1 MTAIDVLHLP
11 AHDQWDAH
19 QFTELLG
26 GDLTPPGRTF
36 THHLDRLP
44 AGVEGAVVIVAGRYP
59 EALDRVRAAI
69 APLAWVLLIVTGDEA
84 SVFPWRAVEH
94 PNLRWWI
101 MTPRPDVHAGL
112 DARFVGSGWPPH
124 LRANLDGHDL
134 PRERDWCFAGQVNHE
149 RRHRLVDT
157 LRERGGGTLIRTAGF
172 AEGLAPA
179 VYADLLAR
187 TRVVPCPSGRETP
200 DSFRLYEALE
210 AGCVP
215 LADAACPAYADRDYW
230 SMVFPEPPPFD
241 LVDDWG
247 DVGKHIDAALDG
259 WAHRANV
266 VQAWWLRHR
275 VRMSGWLAADLDH
288 LAGPRIWLDRTVD
301 EDITVIIPTSP
312 VPSHPSTAVLEETVG
327 TVRGHLPGARIVLSF
342 DGVRAEQEDRR
353 ADYDEYTRLA
363 LRLCRAWGNVL
374 PIVADEHLHQ
384 AGATAAALARVT
396 TPLVLF
402 VEHDTPLTPDCPV
415 EWDGIAAAIL
425 AGDVNLVR
433 LHHEA
438 HVLDEHRH
446 LMIGPGPVEMHGV
459 RLWPTAQFSARPHL
473 ASTAYYRS
481 MLARWFPAGARTM
494 IEDRMYGVVETAW
507 REDRHTGWALH
518 RIATYCPPG
527 DNIKRSYHLDARGDA
542 PKYEMEF
549 GP

>member
-11 AHDQWDAH
+11 PHDQWDAH
-19 QFTELLG
+19 QFDQLLG
-26 GDLTPPGRTF
+26 GDLSPPGRTF
-36 THHLDRLP
+36 THHLNELP
-44 AGVEGAVVIVAGRYP
+44 AGVDGAVVIAAGRYP

-69 APLAWVLLIVTGDEA
+69 EPLDWVLLIITGDEA
-84 SVFPWRAVEH
+84 SVFPWRDVGH
-94 PNLRWWI
+94 PNLRWWV
-101 MTPRPDVHAGL
+101 MTPRPDVHADL
-112 DARFVGSGWPPH
+112 DARYVGSGWSPH
-124 LRANLDGHDL
+124 LTASLDGYTYS
-134 PRERDWCFAGQVNHE
+134 PTRVRDWCFAGQVNHE

-157 LRERGGGTLIRTAGF
+157 LRGREGGTLLRTAGF
-172 AEGLAPA
+172 TQGLKPDA
-179 VYADLLAR
+179 YAHLLLT
-187 TRVVPCPSGRETP
+187 TRVAPCPSGPETP

-215 LADAACPAYADRDYW
+215 LADAACPAYDDPGYW

-259 WAHRANV
+259 WQHRANV
-266 VQAWWLRHR
+266 VQAWWLQHR
-275 VRMSGWLAADLDH
+275 ARMTDWLAADLDR
-288 LAGPRIWLDRTVD
+288 LAGPAARTVD
-301 EDITVIIPTSP
+301 DDITVVIPTSP

-327 TVRGHLPGARIVLSF
+327 TIRGHLPGARIVLAF

-353 ADYDEYTRLA
+353 ADYEEYTSRA

-374 PIVADEHLHQ
+374 PVVADEHLHQ
-384 AGATAAALARVT
+384 AGATAVALERVT

-402 VEHDTPLTPDCPV
+402 VEHDTPLTPDCDI
-415 EWDGIAAAIL
+415 EWDEIAAAVL

-438 HVLDEHRH
+438 RVLDEHRH
-446 LMIGPGPVEMHGV
+446 MMVGPGPVEMHGV

-473 ASTAYYRS
+473 ASTAYYRE
-481 MLARWFPAGARTM
+481 MLARWFPAGSRTM
-494 IEDRMYGVVETAW
+494 IEDRMHGVVETAW
-507 REDRHTGWALH
+507 RESGHTGWALH
-518 RIATYCPPG
+518 RLATYCPAG

-549 GP
+549 GT